1 MRNMRK
7 VSKRPRR
14 PWDKD
19 RIAKERKILNE
30 YGLRRK
36 RELRRAEAIVR
47 EFRRRARELIAV
59 KDAAK
64 NKILM
69 DKVIQLGLLQQGAG
83 ISDILSLDAANVL
96 NRRLQTIVSKKGHA
110 NSVRHA
116 RQLITHG
123 HVYVEGRKMFFPS
136 YMVPVEKEPKIEVK
150 GAGKS
155 ERGK

>member
-14 PWDKD
+14 PWEKEM
-19 RIAKERKILNE
+19 IAKERKILNE

-47 EFRRRARELIAV
+47 EFRRRARDLIAV

-69 DKVIQLGLLQQGAG
+69 DKVIKLGLLQQGAG
-83 ISDILSLDAANVL
+83 LSDILALDATNVL
-96 NRRLQTIVSKKGHA
+96 NRRLQTIISKKGHA
-110 NSVRHA
+110 NSIRHA
-116 RQLITHG
+116 RQMITHG
-123 HVYVEGRKMFFPS
+123 HVYVEGRRMFFPS
-136 YMVPVEKEPKIEVK
+136 YLVPVEKESRIEVK
-150 GAGKS
+150 GADKS
-155 ERGK
+155 ENGK